1 MEGCN
6 AAVDRRGVKPGA
18 GPLPRAAAME
28 ARRVSARAGTPDAGA
43 GDRRCRPAPRGSDDD
58 AGGARSRPR
67 LGCGAR
73 LNSSAWAGG
82 GEARTVATA
91 RRTRLLGGATGE

>member
-1 MEGCN
+1 MKGSN

-28 ARRVSARAGTPDAGA
+28 ARRVSARAGTRDAGA
-43 GDRRCRPAPRGSDDD
+43 GDRRCRPAPGGSDDD

-67 LGCGAR
+67 LGRGAR
-73 LNSSAWAGG
+73 LNST
-82 GEARTVATA
+82 ARRPAEVIALTVATA
-91 RRTRLLGGATGE
+91 RRIVDGRRGL